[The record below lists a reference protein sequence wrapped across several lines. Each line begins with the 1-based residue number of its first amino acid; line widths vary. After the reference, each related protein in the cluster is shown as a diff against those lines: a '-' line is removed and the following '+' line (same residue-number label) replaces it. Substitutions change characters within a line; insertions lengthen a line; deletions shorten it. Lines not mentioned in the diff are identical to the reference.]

1 MNDKIIENR
10 HCIVVESAALKVDV
24 AIRRKSKS
32 KLAHK
37 WYQYGT
43 FINEQPENRTL
54 LEVLTEF

>member
-10 HCIVVESAALKVDV
+10 HRIVVESAALKVDV

-32 KLAHK
+32 KL
-37 WYQYGT
+37 
-43 FINEQPENRTL
+43 TL